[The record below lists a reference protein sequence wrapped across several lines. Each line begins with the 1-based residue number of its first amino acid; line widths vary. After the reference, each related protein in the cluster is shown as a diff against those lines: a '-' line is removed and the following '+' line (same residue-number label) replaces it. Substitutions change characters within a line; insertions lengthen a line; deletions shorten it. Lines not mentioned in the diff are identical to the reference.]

1 MSQPTAPVLSFTFP
15 IERAGNAIQGLPE
28 GTYTIKITGFV
39 KKLHKVAELAG
50 ALANTRF
57 EDGGTSSEKR
67 IYLDLTELEGLQFIG
82 RWGTRFSR
90 ENSEYNGFRNA
101 SYLVSISLPLGIEF
115 IGNDVFSGCTNLKEL
130 TIPYGVQAIGDN
142 TFKGCSS
149 LEKLQLPTSLRSIG
163 KKAFMGCTSLKEL
176 VIPDGVESI
185 GDNAFGGYVET
196 EVTSDGYTKT
206 VKREVVSCSSLEKL
220 QLPATLRSIGKEAFM
235 GCTSLKELVIPDSVE
250 SIGDNAFSGYVE
262 TGTVTTNGYGRETK
276 REFVSCSNLEKLQLP
291 ASLRSIGKEAFMGY
305 TSLKELVIPYSVESI
320 GDKAFAE
327 CSSLEKIEMKG
338 ETPPVVYEES
348 FPHGVT
354 IYVPAASVQA
364 YSQKK
369 IYSDSYYVNSWGYKW
384 NIRAIEENTEG
395 N

>member
-1 MSQPTAPVLSFTFP
+1 MSHPTAPVLSFTFP

-115 IGNDVFSGCTNLKEL
+115 IGNDVFAGCTNLKEL

-163 KKAFMGCTSLKEL
+163 KEAFLGCTSLKEL

-185 GDNAFGGYVET
+185 SDNAFGGCVET
-196 EVTSDGYTKT
+196 VTRNEYGRET
-206 VKREVVSCSSLEKL
+206 VKREVVGCSSLEKL
-220 QLPATLRSIGKEAFM
+220 QLPASLRSIPNEAFM

-250 SIGDNAFSGYVE
+250 SIGD
-262 TGTVTTNGYGRETK
+262 
-276 REFVSCSNLEKLQLP
+276 
-291 ASLRSIGKEAFMGY
+291 I
-305 TSLKELVIPYSVESI
+305 
-320 GDKAFAE
+320 AFAQ

-338 ETPPVVYEES
+338 ETPPVVHKGS
-348 FPHGVT
+348 FPYRVT
-354 IYVPAASVQA
+354 IYVPAASVNA

-369 IYSDSYYVNSWGYKW
+369 IGGYYSMSWGYEW

>member
-1 MSQPTAPVLSFTFP
+1 MSHPTAPVLSFTFP

-163 KKAFMGCTSLKEL
+163 KKAFMGCSSLKELVIPDGVESIGDNAFAQCSSLEKIELPVSLRSIPNEAFLGCTSLKEL

-185 GDNAFGGYVET
+185 GDNAFA
-196 EVTSDGYTKT
+196 
-206 VKREVVSCSSLEKL
+206 
-220 QLPATLRSIGKEAFM
+220 Q
-235 GCTSLKELVIPDSVE
+235 
-250 SIGDNAFSGYVE
+250 
-262 TGTVTTNGYGRETK
+262 
-276 REFVSCSNLEKLQLP
+276 
-291 ASLRSIGKEAFMGY
+291 
-305 TSLKELVIPYSVESI
+305 
-320 GDKAFAE
+320 

-338 ETPPVVYEES
+338 ETPPVVHKGS
-348 FPHGVT
+348 FPYRVT
-354 IYVPAASVQA
+354 IYVPAASVNA

-369 IYSDSYYVNSWGYKW
+369 IGGYYSMSWGYEW

>member
-1 MSQPTAPVLSFTFP
+1 MSHPTAPVLSFTFP

-115 IGNDVFSGCTNLKEL
+115 IGNDVFAGCTNLKEL

-176 VIPDGVESI
+176 VIPDSVESI
-185 GDNAFGGYVET
+185 GDNAFGGCVET
-196 EVTSDGYTKT
+196 ETVTRNGYTET
-206 VKREVVSCSSLEKL
+206 VKREFVGCSSLEKL
-220 QLPATLRSIGKEAFM
+220 QLPVTLRSIGKEAFM
-235 GCTSLKELVIPDSVE
+235 GCTSLKELVIPDGVE
-250 SIGDNAFSGYVE
+250 SIGDNAFA
-262 TGTVTTNGYGRETK
+262 K
-276 REFVSCSNLEKLQLP
+276 
-291 ASLRSIGKEAFMGY
+291 
-305 TSLKELVIPYSVESI
+305 
-320 GDKAFAE
+320 

-338 ETPPVVYEES
+338 ETPPGVYKES

-364 YSQKK
+364 YSQEK
-369 IYSDSYYVNSWGYKW
+369 IYSDSYYRNSWGDEW

>member
-1 MSQPTAPVLSFTFP
+1 MSHPTAPVLSFTFP

-115 IGNDVFSGCTNLKEL
+115 IGNDVFAGCTNLKEL

-163 KKAFMGCTSLKEL
+163 KEAFLGCTSLKEL

-185 GDNAFGGYVET
+185 SDNAFGGCVET
-196 EVTSDGYTKT
+196 VTRNGYTET
-206 VKREVVSCSSLEKL
+206 VKREFVSCSSLEKL
-220 QLPATLRSIGKEAFM
+220 QLPASLRSIGKEAFL

-262 TGTVTTNGYGRETK
+262 TVTRDEYGRETVK
-276 REFVSCSNLEKLQLP
+276 REVVGCSSLEKLQLP
-291 ASLRSIGKEAFMGY
+291 ASLRSIPNEAFMGC
-305 TSLKELVIPYSVESI
+305 TSLKELVIPDSVESI
-320 GDKAFAE
+320 GDIAFAQ

-338 ETPPVVYEES
+338 ETPPVVHKGS
-348 FPHGVT
+348 FPYRVT
-354 IYVPAASVQA
+354 IYVPAASVNA

-369 IYSDSYYVNSWGYKW
+369 IGGYYSMSWGYEW